1 MTGPAGAHLESVLE
15 MEIAEHLASNGWL
28 YSTTDAG
35 YDRELALFPED
46 LLGWLEET
54 QSDEFAKVVR
64 STDTDAQRKTAARG
78 ILDRLAK
85 ALDNDPLKNG
95 GTIRLLHEG
104 FTMVPMSGGAVKFRL
119 AQFRPATTNNP
130 ATLEA
135 YSKMR
140 VRVMRQVRYSAKH
153 PNKALDLV
161 LFVNGI
167 PVATVELKT
176 DFTQPIENAVEQYRF
191 DRNPAGEPLFAF
203 AKRSLVHFVVSNS
216 EVRMT
221 TKLAGAGTRFLPFNR
236 GHDQG
241 AGNPVNPHGSASSY
255 FWEEI
260 LQRDTWL
267 SLLGSFV
274 HLQVEVDVDPDTG
287 KKTKTEKVLFPRY
300 HQWRAV
306 TRLVEAARVEGPG
319 NRYLVQHSAG
329 SGKTNSISWLAH
341 RLSQL
346 HDDANERVF
355 DTVVVVTDRTVL
367 DKQLQDAI
375 SQFEKQAGV
384 VQSITRDGGDSKS
397 KQLADALTGG
407 KHIVIV
413 TIQSFEALITAI
425 QTLPALQGR
434 RFAVIADEA
443 HSSQTG
449 STAGA
454 LTKVLSP
461 AELAAVAEGAP
472 IDSNAYLQWAME
484 VTAKAP
490 NISYFAFTATPKAK
504 TLELFGRVPDT
515 NDEAAASVDMDSS
528 AATPEPFDLYSMQQ
542 AIEEGFILDVLA
554 NYTPYKV
561 AWQLQHPGADYDG
574 LDEVDESTA
583 VKALVQYVRL
593 HPTNI
598 SQKAK
603 IVVDHFRTYV
613 QSELDGKAKAMV
625 VTGSRKE
632 AVRWKKYLD
641 KYLASSQV
649 QGVRALVA
657 FSGTVDDPE
666 DVGEGLTEKTQNP
679 GLHTSDLAEAF
690 KPSTYNVMIVAEKF
704 QTGFDQPRLVAMYV
718 DKRLGGV
725 QAVQTLSR
733 LNRTHPGK
741 DKTFVLDFVNEP
753 GDVLDAFLPYF
764 RGAQL
769 TALTDPNLIYDLVGK
784 LDSAGIYTM
793 QEVEQAFDA
802 ALMGGT
808 NANSKV
814 SSATAPAVSRFST
827 RWVSAVLDGDK
838 AEQDELMMFKADVG
852 QFVKF
857 YDFISQAR
865 NLEDTDLPR
874 RHYFFRRIFPQ
885 LSTATYDDPVDISKV
900 SLVGVQISA
909 GESVQLKLG
918 QGPGLDPISA
928 IGSGAVHEKHRTALE
943 AIIAKLNERFGD
955 KYAPGAVDITIG
967 GVLGRLAIDV
977 ELVEQAEA
985 NTPEQFAESPT
996 LVKAFNKAM
1005 LGTRDETPQ
1014 IVDDVYGDA
1023 GLYAELSKAL
1033 PAMLYEYLKGQRSS

>member
-1 MTGPAGAHLESVLE
+1 MTGVAGAHLESVLE
-15 MEIAEHLASNGWL
+15 GEIAEHLAANGWK
-28 YSTTDAG
+28 YSPTDDG
-35 YDRELALFPED
+35 YDRALALFPED
-46 LLGWLEET
+46 VLGWLKDSQPT
-54 QSDEFAKVVR
+54 EFAKVVR
-64 STDTDAQRKTAARG
+64 PNDTEAQQEAAERS
-78 ILDRLAK
+78 ILSRLAK

-95 GTIRLLHEG
+95 GTIRILHEG
-104 FTMVPMSGGAVKFRL
+104 FSMVPLHGGAVKFAL

-130 ATLEA
+130 DTLAA
-135 YSKMR
+135 YEKMR
-140 VRVMRQVRYSAKH
+140 VRVMRQVHYSAKNPH
-153 PNKALDLV
+153 KALDLV

-167 PVATVELKT
+167 PVATIELKT
-176 DFTQPIENAVEQYRF
+176 DFTQPIGNAVAQYQF

-221 TKLAGAGTRFLPFNR
+221 TELAGEKTRFLPFNR
-236 GHDQG
+236 GHDEG
-241 AGNPVNPHGSASSY
+241 AGNPPIPNGSASSY

-267 SLLGSFV
+267 QLLGSFV

-287 KKTKTEKVLFPRY
+287 ARTRDEKALFPRY

-306 TRLVEAARVEGPG
+306 TRLAEAARGEGPG

-346 HDDANERVF
+346 HDADNARVF

-384 VQSITRDGGDSKS
+384 VQSITRESGESKS
-397 KQLADALTGG
+397 KQLAAALTGG
-407 KHIVIV
+407 KNIVIV
-413 TIQSFEALITAI
+413 TIQSFEALIESI
-425 QTLPALQGR
+425 QTVPALQGR

-461 AELAAVAEGAP
+461 DEQAAIAEGAP
-472 IDSNAYLQWAME
+472 IDSDAYLQWAME
-484 VTAKAP
+484 VTASAP

-504 TLELFGRVPDT
+504 TLELFGRIPDGG
-515 NDEAAASVDMDSS
+515 DK
-528 AATPEPFDLYSMQQ
+528 PEPFDLYSMQQ
-542 AIEEGFILDVLA
+542 AIEEGFILDVLQ

-561 AWQLQHPGADYDG
+561 AWKLQHPGADYDAHG
-574 LDEVDESTA
+574 EVDESTA

-593 HPTNI
+593 HSTNI

-603 IVVDHFRTYV
+603 IVVDHFSAYAKPL
-613 QSELDGKAKAMV
+613 LDGKAKAMV

-641 KYLASSQV
+641 AYIADAGV
-649 QGVRALVA
+649 QGVRSLVA
-657 FSGTVDDPE
+657 FSGTVDDPD

-679 GLHTSDLAEAF
+679 SLHTSDLAEAF
-690 KPSTYNVMIVAEKF
+690 KPSTFNVMIVAEKF

-718 DKRLGGV
+718 DKKLGGV

-733 LNRTHPGK
+733 LNRTYPGK

-753 GDVLDAFLPYF
+753 LDVLDAFKDYY
-764 RGAQL
+764 RKAEL
-769 TALTDPNLIYDLVGK
+769 TALTDPNLIYDLVTK
-784 LDSAGIYTM
+784 LDASGIYTM
-793 QEVEQAFDA
+793 SEVEQAFDA
-802 ALMGGT
+802 ALAGGT

-814 SSATAPAVSRFST
+814 SAATAPAVNRFGK
-827 RWVSAVLDGDK
+827 RWLNAVLDGDK
-838 AEQDELMMFKADVG
+838 SEQDELRLFKADAG

-874 RHYFFRRIFPQ
+874 RHYFFRRILPQ
-885 LSTATYDDPVDISKV
+885 LSTATYEEPVDISQ
-900 SLVGVQISA
+900 VQLAGYKITA
-909 GESVQLKLG
+909 GEAVKLNLEK
-918 QGPGLDPISA
+918 GPGLDPITA
-928 IGSGAVHEKHRTALE
+928 IGSGAIHEKHRSALE
-943 AIIAKLNERFGD
+943 EIIEKLNERLGD
-955 KYAPGAVDITIG
+955 KYGVGVIDITMNHIVG
-967 GVLGRLAIDV
+967 KLALDYD
-977 ELVEQAEA
+977 LARQAEV
-985 NTPEQFAESPT
+985 NTPQQFAESPA
-996 LVKAFNKAM
+996 LPKAFTKAVVEV
-1005 LGTRDETPQ
+1005 REETPAF
-1014 IVDDVYGDA
+1014 IDDLLGDG
-1023 GLYAELSKAL
+1023 GLFAELGKAL
-1033 PAMLYEYLKGQRSS
+1033 PAMLYEYLKEKGAAQS

>member
-1 MTGPAGAHLESVLE
+1 MTGIAGAHLEAVLE
-15 MEIAEHLASNGWL
+15 NEISEHLAANGWR
-28 YSTTDAG
+28 YSPTDSG
-35 YDRELALFPED
+35 YGRELALFPED
-46 LLGWLEET
+46 VLGWLAES
-54 QSDEFAKVVR
+54 QPDEFAKVVR
-64 STDTDAQRKTAARG
+64 PSDTEVQREAAARDV
-78 ILDRLAK
+78 LNRLAK

-95 GTIRLLHEG
+95 GTIRILHEG
-104 FTMVPMSGGAVKFRL
+104 FSFVPLQGGAVKFRL
-119 AQFRPATTNNP
+119 AQFRPATTHNP
-130 ATLEA
+130 ETVEG
-135 YSKMR
+135 YGKMR
-140 VRVMRQVRYSAKH
+140 LRVMRQVHYSSRH
-153 PNKALDLV
+153 SHKALDLV
-161 LFVNGI
+161 FFVNGI

-176 DFTQPIENAVEQYRF
+176 DFTQPIDNAVEQYRF
-191 DRNPAGEPLFAF
+191 DRSPAGEPLFAF
-203 AKRSLVHFVVSNS
+203 ARRSLVHFVVSNS

-221 TKLAGAGTRFLPFNR
+221 TKLAGASTRFLPFNR
-236 GHDQG
+236 GNDQG
-241 AGNPVNPHGSASSY
+241 AGNPPNPNGSASSY

-267 SLLGSFV
+267 AMLGSFV
-274 HLQVEVDVDPDTG
+274 HLQVEVDTDPDTG

-306 TRLVEAARVEGPG
+306 TRLVEAARAEGPG

-346 HDDANERVF
+346 HDDANARVF

-384 VQSITRDGGDSKS
+384 VQSITKDAGESKS
-397 KQLADALTGG
+397 KQLVDALSGG
-407 KHIVIV
+407 KNIVIV
-413 TIQSFEALITAI
+413 TIQSFEALIKAI
-425 QTLPALQGR
+425 QTVPELQGR

-461 AELAAVAEGAP
+461 AEQAAVAEGAP
-472 IDSNAYLQWAME
+472 IDSEAYLQWAMK

-504 TLELFGRVPDT
+504 TLELFGRVS
-515 NDEAAASVDMDSS
+515 EASADSM
-528 AATPEPFDLYSMQQ
+528 PEPFDLYSMQQ
-542 AIEEGFILDVLA
+542 AIEEGFILDVLT
-554 NYTPYKV
+554 NYLPYKV
-561 AWQLQHPGADYDG
+561 AWHLQHPGGDYDG

-613 QSELDGKAKAMV
+613 QPLLDGRAKAMV

-641 KYLASSQV
+641 KYLLDSQV

-657 FSGTVDDPE
+657 FSGMVDDPE

-679 GLHTSDLAEAF
+679 GLHTSDLAEVF

-704 QTGFDQPRLVAMYV
+704 QTGFDQPRLVGMYV

-733 LNRTHPGK
+733 LNRTYPGK

-753 GDVLDAFLPYF
+753 QEVLDAFLPYY
-764 RGAQL
+764 RKAEL
-769 TALTDPNLIYDLVGK
+769 TSQTDPNIIYDLVSK
-784 LDSAGIYTM
+784 LDAAGIYTM

-814 SSATAPAVSRFST
+814 SAATARAVDRFSK
-827 RWVSAVLDGDK
+827 RWVNAVLDGDA
-838 AEQDELMMFKADVG
+838 AEQDELRLFKSDAAA
-852 QFVKF
+852 FVKF

-874 RHYFFRRIFPQ
+874 RHYFFRRILPQ
-885 LSTATYDDPVDISKV
+885 LSTATYAEPVDISQV
-900 SLVGVQISA
+900 QLVDYKISA
-909 GESVQLKLG
+909 GEAVQLKLG

-928 IGSGAVHEKHRTALE
+928 IGSGAVHEKHRSALE
-943 AIIAKLNERFGD
+943 EIIAKLNERFGD
-955 KYAPGAVDITIG
+955 KYTPGAVDLTVSHLMG
-967 GVLGRLAIDV
+967 KLAVDV
-977 ELVEQAEA
+977 DLVNQAVV
-985 NTPEQFAESPT
+985 NTPEQFAESPA
-996 LVKAFNKAM
+996 LPKAFNKAIIEV
-1005 LGTRDETPQ
+1005 REETPA
-1014 IVDDVYGDA
+1014 IVDDFLGDS
-1023 GLYAELSKAL
+1023 GIYAELSKAL
-1033 PAMLYEYLKGQRSS
+1033 PAMLYEFLKGQSNG

>member
-1 MTGPAGAHLESVLE
+1 MSGVAGAHLESVLE
-15 MEIAEHLASNGWL
+15 NEIAEHLAANDWL
-28 YSTTDAG
+28 YSPTDAG

-46 LLGWLEET
+46 VLGWLEDSQPT
-54 QSDEFAKVVR
+54 EFAKVVR
-64 STDTDAQRKTAARG
+64 PTDTDAQRDAAARG
-78 ILDRLAK
+78 ILSRLAK
-85 ALDNDPLKNG
+85 SLDLDPLKNG
-95 GTIRLLHEG
+95 GTIRILHEG
-104 FTMVPMSGGAVKFRL
+104 FSMVPLHGGAVKFRL
-119 AQFRPATTNNP
+119 AQFRPATTQNP
-130 ATLEA
+130 DTLEA
-135 YSKMR
+135 YGKMR
-140 VRVMRQVRYSAKH
+140 VRVMRQVHYSMKH

-176 DFTQPIENAVEQYRF
+176 DFTQVIGNAVNQYRF
-191 DRNPAGEPLFAF
+191 DRSPVGEPLFGF

-221 TKLAGAGTRFLPFNR
+221 TKLAGPKTRFLPFNK
-236 GHDQG
+236 GADEG
-241 AGNPVNPHGSASSY
+241 AGNPVNPDGSASAY

-267 SLLGSFV
+267 QLLGSFV

-287 KKTKTEKVLFPRY
+287 KKTKSEKVLFPRY

-306 TRLVEAARVEGPG
+306 TRLVETARVEGPG

-346 HDDANERVF
+346 HDEDNARVF

-384 VQSITRDGGDSKS
+384 VQSITKDAGESKS
-397 KQLADALTGG
+397 KQLAAALTGG
-407 KHIVIV
+407 KNIVIV

-425 QTLPALQGR
+425 QTLPELQGR

-461 AELAAVAEGAP
+461 DEQAAVAEGAP
-472 IDSNAYLQWAME
+472 IDSEAYLQWAME
-484 VTAKAP
+484 VTASAP

-504 TLELFGRVPDT
+504 TLELFGRVPAGGDL
-515 NDEAAASVDMDSS
+515 
-528 AATPEPFDLYSMQQ
+528 PEPFDLYSMQQ
-542 AIEEGFILDVLA
+542 AIEEGFILDVLQ

-561 AWQLQHPGADYDG
+561 AWKLQHPDSDYDG
-574 LDEVDESTA
+574 AGEVDESTA

-603 IVVDHFRTYV
+603 IVVDHFRTFV
-613 QSELDGKAKAMV
+613 QPLLDKKAKAMV
-625 VTGSRKE
+625 VTGSRVE

-641 KYLASSQV
+641 TYITDAGV
-649 QGVRALVA
+649 QGVRSLVA
-657 FSGTVDDPE
+657 FSGTVEDPD
-666 DVGEGLTEKTQNP
+666 DVGEGLTERTQNP
-679 GLHTSDLAEAF
+679 GVQSDLAEAF
-690 KPSTYNVMIVAEKF
+690 KPATYNVMIVAEKF

-718 DKRLGGV
+718 DKKLGGV

-733 LNRTHPGK
+733 LNRTYPGK
-741 DKTFVLDFVNEP
+741 DKTFVLDFVNDPE
-753 GDVLDAFLPYF
+753 DVLDAFLPYY
-764 RGAQL
+764 RKATL
-769 TALTDPNLIYDLVGK
+769 TAATDPNLIYDLVTK
-784 LDSAGIYTM
+784 LDGAGIYFM
-793 QEVEQAFDA
+793 PEVEQAFDA
-802 ALMGGT
+802 ALAGGV

-814 SSATAPAVSRFST
+814 SAATAPAVDRFQK
-827 RWVSAVLDGDK
+827 RWVAAVLDDDK
-838 AEQDELMMFKADVG
+838 TEQDELRLFKTDVG
-852 QFVKF
+852 NFVKF

-874 RHYFFRRIFPQ
+874 RHYFFRRILPQ
-885 LSTATYDDPVDISKV
+885 LSTATILEPVDISEV
-900 SLVGVQISA
+900 TLVGYKISA
-909 GESVQLKLG
+909 GESVSLKLE
-918 QGPGLDPISA
+918 QGPGLDPITA
-928 IGSGAVHEKHRTALE
+928 IGSGAIHEKHRSALE
-943 AIIAKLNERFGD
+943 EIIHKLNERLGD
-955 KYAPGAVDITIG
+955 KY
-967 GVLGRLAIDV
+967 GVGVIDLQMNHIVGKLALDV
-977 ELVEQAEA
+977 ELANQAA
-985 NTPEQFAESPT
+985 VNSPQQFAESPA
-996 LVKAFNKAM
+996 LPKAFTKAL
-1005 LGTRDETPQ
+1005 LGVRDETPAF
-1014 IVDDVYGDA
+1014 IDDLFNDS
-1023 GLYAELSKAL
+1023 GLYAELGKAL
-1033 PAMLYEYLKGQRSS
+1033 PAMLYEYLRGRDAAAGAITGE

>member
-1 MTGPAGAHLESVLE
+1 MSGVAGVHLESVLE
-15 MEIAEHLASNGWL
+15 NEIAVHLASNDWL
-28 YSTTDAG
+28 YSPTDAG
-35 YDRELALFPED
+35 YDRDLALFPED
-46 LLGWLEET
+46 VIGWLADSQPT
-54 QSDEFAKVVR
+54 EFAKVVR
-64 STDTDAQRKTAARG
+64 PGDTEAQRTAAG
-78 ILDRLAK
+78 VSIVGRLAK

-104 FTMVPMSGGAVKFRL
+104 FSMVPLQGGTVKFRM

-130 ATLEA
+130 DTQEA
-135 YSKMR
+135 YSRMR
-140 VRVMRQVRYSAKH
+140 VRVMRQVHYSSRH
-153 PNKALDLV
+153 PKKALDLV

-167 PVATVELKT
+167 PVATIELKT
-176 DFTQPIENAVEQYRF
+176 DFTQSIGNAINQYKF
-191 DRNPAGEPLFAF
+191 DRSPAGEPLFAF

-221 TKLAGAGTRFLPFNR
+221 TKLAGPATWFLPFNR
-236 GHDQG
+236 GANLG
-241 AGNPVNPHGSASSY
+241 SGNPVNPDGSASSY

-267 SLLGSFV
+267 QLLGSFV

-287 KKTKTEKVLFPRY
+287 KKARSEKLLFPRY

-306 TRLVEAARVEGPG
+306 TRLVETARAEGAG
-319 NRYLVQHSAG
+319 QRYLVQHSAG

-346 HDDANERVF
+346 HDDSDVRVF

-384 VQSITRDGGDSKS
+384 VQAITKDGEAKS
-397 KQLADALTGG
+397 RQLSAALTGG
-407 KHIVIV
+407 KNIVIV

-425 QTLPALQGR
+425 QTLPELRGR

-461 AELAAVAEGAP
+461 AELEAVAEGAP
-472 IDSNAYLQWAME
+472 VDSEAYLQWAME
-484 VTAKAP
+484 VTASAP

-504 TLELFGRVPDT
+504 TLELFGRVP
-515 NDEAAASVDMDSS
+515 EGGEL
-528 AATPEPFDLYSMQQ
+528 PEPFDLYSMQQ
-542 AIEEGFILDVLA
+542 AIEEGFILDVLQ

-561 AWQLQHPGADYDG
+561 AWQLQHPGADYDS

-583 VKALVQYVRL
+583 VKALVQFVRL
-593 HPTNI
+593 HPTNT

-603 IVVDHFRTYV
+603 IVVDHFRTFV
-613 QSELDGKAKAMV
+613 QPLLDGKAKAMV

-641 KYLASSQV
+641 KYLVDSKAQN
-649 QGVRALVA
+649 VRALVA
-657 FSGTVDDPE
+657 FSGTVDDPD

-704 QTGFDQPRLVAMYV
+704 QTGFDQPRLMAMYV
-718 DKRLGGV
+718 DKKLGGV

-733 LNRTHPGK
+733 LNRTYPGK

-753 GDVLDAFLPYF
+753 GDVLDAFLPFY
-764 RGAQL
+764 REAEL
-769 TALTDPNLIYDLVGK
+769 TGVTDPNLLYDLVTK
-784 LDSAGIYTM
+784 LDSSGIYTM
-793 QEVEQAFDA
+793 QEVAQAFDA
-802 ALMGGT
+802 ALSGGT

-814 SSATAPAVSRFST
+814 SAATAPAVDRFAK
-827 RWVSAVLDGDK
+827 RWFAAVTDADT
-838 AEQDELMMFKADVG
+838 AQQDELRLIKSDIGA
-852 QFVKF
+852 FVKF

-874 RHYFFRRIFPQ
+874 RHYFFRRIYPQ
-885 LSTATYDDPVDISKV
+885 LSTATFAEPVDISSVTLMDYKI
-900 SLVGVQISA
+900 SVGEA
-909 GESVQLKLG
+909 VQLQLG

-928 IGSGAVHEKHRTALE
+928 IGSGAVHEKHRSALE
-943 AIIAKLNERFGD
+943 AIIEKLNERFGD
-955 KYAPGAVDITIG
+955 KYSPGAVDLTVGHIMG
-967 GVLGRLAIDV
+967 QLAGDA
-977 ELVEQAEA
+977 ELVHQAEV
-985 NTPEQFAESPT
+985 NTPEQFAESPALPRAFT
-996 LVKAFNKAM
+996 KAIM
-1005 LGTRDETPQ
+1005 GVRDETPQ
-1014 IVDDVYGDA
+1014 IVDDMLGDSA
-1023 GLYAELSKAL
+1023 LFKELSKAL
-1033 PAMLYEYLKGQRSS
+1033 PAMLYDFLKSQTES

>member
-1 MTGPAGAHLESVLE
+1 MSGVAGAHLESVLE
-15 MEIAEHLASNGWL
+15 NEIAEHLAANDWL
-28 YSTTDAG
+28 YSPTDVG

-46 LLGWLEET
+46 VLGWLE
-54 QSDEFAKVVR
+54 QSQPTEFERVVR
-64 STDTDAQRKTAARG
+64 PGDTEAQRKTASRS
-78 ILDRLAK
+78 ILSRLAK
-85 ALDNDPLKNG
+85 SLDLDPLKNG
-95 GTIRLLHEG
+95 GTIRILHEG
-104 FTMVPMSGGAVKFRL
+104 FAMVPLHGGAVKFRL
-119 AQFRPATTNNP
+119 SQFRPATTNNP
-130 ATLEA
+130 DTLVA
-135 YSKMR
+135 YGKMR
-140 VRVMRQVRYSAKH
+140 VRVMRQVHYSAKH

-176 DFTQPIENAVEQYRF
+176 DFTQSIGNAVNQYRF
-191 DRNPAGEPLFAF
+191 DRSPAGEPLFGF

-221 TKLAGAGTRFLPFNR
+221 TKLAGAATRFLPFNK
-236 GHDQG
+236 GADEG
-241 AGNPVNPHGSASSY
+241 AGNPPNPNGSASSY

-267 SLLGSFV
+267 QLLGSFV
-274 HLQVEVDVDPDTG
+274 HLQVEVDIDPDTG

-306 TRLVEAARVEGPG
+306 TRLVETARAEGPG

-346 HDDANERVF
+346 HDEQNVRVF

-375 SQFEKQAGV
+375 GQFEKQAGV
-384 VQSITRDGGDSKS
+384 VQSITKDAGESKS
-397 KQLADALTGG
+397 KQLAAALSGG
-407 KHIVIV
+407 KNIVIV

-425 QTLPALQGR
+425 RTMPELKGR
-434 RFAVIADEA
+434 RFAVVADEA

-461 AELAAVAEGAP
+461 DEQAAIAEGAP
-472 IDSNAYLQWAME
+472 INSEAYLQWAME
-484 VTAKAP
+484 VTAAAP

-504 TLELFGRVPDT
+504 TLELFGRVPDGAGP
-515 NDEAAASVDMDSS
+515 D
-528 AATPEPFDLYSMQQ
+528 ATPEPFDLYSMQQ
-542 AIEEGFILDVLA
+542 AIEEGFILDVLQ

-561 AWQLQHPGADYDG
+561 AWKLQHPGADYDAHG
-574 LDEVDESTA
+574 EVDESTA

-593 HPTNI
+593 HSTNI

-603 IVVDHFRTYV
+603 IVVDHF
-613 QSELDGKAKAMV
+613 SAHAKPLLDGKAKAMV

-641 KYLASSQV
+641 AYIADAGV
-649 QGVRALVA
+649 HGVRSLVA
-657 FSGTVDDPE
+657 FSGTVDDPD
-666 DVGEGLTEKTQNP
+666 DVGDGLTEKTQNP

-718 DKRLGGV
+718 DKKLGGV

-733 LNRTHPGK
+733 LNRTYPGK
-741 DKTFVLDFVNEP
+741 EKTFVLDFVNEP
-753 GDVLDAFLPYF
+753 HDVLDAFRDYY
-764 RGAQL
+764 RKAEL
-769 TALTDPNLIYDLVGK
+769 TALTDPNLIYDLVTK
-784 LDSAGIYTM
+784 LDASGVYTM
-793 QEVEQAFDA
+793 SEVERAFDA
-802 ALMGGT
+802 ALAGGM

-814 SSATAPAVSRFST
+814 SAATTPAVNRFGK
-827 RWVSAVLDGDK
+827 RWLNAVLDGNK
-838 AEQDELMMFKADVG
+838 SEQDELRLFKADAG

-874 RHYFFRRIFPQ
+874 RHYFFRRILPQ
-885 LSTATYDDPVDISKV
+885 LSTATYEEPVDISQ
-900 SLVGVQISA
+900 VQLAGYKITA
-909 GESVQLKLG
+909 GEAVKLNLEK
-918 QGPGLDPISA
+918 GPGLDPITA
-928 IGSGAVHEKHRTALE
+928 IGSGAIHEKHRSALE
-943 AIIAKLNERFGD
+943 EIIEKLNERLGD
-955 KYAPGAVDITIG
+955 KYGVGVIDITMNHIVG
-967 GVLGRLAIDV
+967 KLALDYD
-977 ELVEQAEA
+977 LARQAEV
-985 NTPEQFAESPT
+985 NTPQQFAESPA
-996 LVKAFNKAM
+996 LPKAFTKAVVEV
-1005 LGTRDETPQ
+1005 REETPAF
-1014 IVDDVYGDA
+1014 IDDLLGDG
-1023 GLYAELSKAL
+1023 GLFAELGKAL
-1033 PAMLYEYLKGQRSS
+1033 PAMLYEYLKDKGAARG

>member
-1 MTGPAGAHLESVLE
+1 MSNVSGAHLESVLE
-15 MEIAEHLASNGWL
+15 TEIAEHLSCNGWL
-28 YSTTDAG
+28 YSPTDAG
-35 YDRELALFPED
+35 YDRELALVPED
-46 LLGWLEET
+46 VLAWLEDSQPTEYG
-54 QSDEFAKVVR
+54 KVVR
-64 STDTDAQRKTAARG
+64 PQDTPEHQDAGRRL
-78 ILDRLAK
+78 ILTRLAK
-85 ALDNDPLKNG
+85 TLDNDPLKNG
-95 GTIRLLHEG
+95 GTIRILHDG
-104 FTMVPMSGGAVKFRL
+104 FSLVPLHGGAVKFRM
-119 AQFRPATTNNP
+119 AQYRPATTNNP
-130 ATLEA
+130 DTVATYGKL
-135 YSKMR
+135 R
-140 VRVMRQVRYSAKH
+140 LRVMRQVHYSAKH

-161 LFVNGI
+161 LFINGI

-176 DFTQPIENAVEQYRF
+176 DFTQSIGNAVAQYQF
-191 DRNPAGEPLFAF
+191 DRDPAGEPLFAF

-221 TKLAGAGTRFLPFNR
+221 TKLQGAKTRFLPFNK

-241 AGNPVNPHGSASSY
+241 AGNPPNPNGSASSY

-267 SLLGSFV
+267 QLFGSFV
-274 HLQVEVDVDPDTG
+274 HLQVEVDTDPDTG
-287 KKTKTEKVLFPRY
+287 KKTRTENVLFPRY

-306 TRLVEAARVEGPG
+306 TRLVETARKEGPG

-346 HDDANERVF
+346 HDDANSRVF

-375 SQFEKQAGV
+375 AQFEKQAGV
-384 VQSITRDGGDSKS
+384 VQSITKDAGESKS
-397 KQLADALTGG
+397 KQLAAALSGG
-407 KHIVIV
+407 KNIVIV

-425 QTLPALQGR
+425 QTLPELQGR

-461 AELAAVAEGAP
+461 SEQAAIAEGAP
-472 IDSNAYLQWAME
+472 IDSDAYLQWAME
-484 VTAKAP
+484 VTAAAP

-504 TLELFGRVPDT
+504 TLELFGRVPDGG
-515 NDEAAASVDMDSS
+515 E
-528 AATPEPFDLYSMQQ
+528 TPEPFDLYSMQQ
-542 AIEEGFILDVLA
+542 AIEEGFILDVLQ

-561 AWQLQHPGADYDG
+561 AWKLQHPGADYDS
-574 LDEVDESTA
+574 DQEVDESTA

-613 QSELDGKAKAMV
+613 RPLLDGKAKAMV

-641 KYLASSQV
+641 KYLDAAGVS
-649 QGVRALVA
+649 GVRSLVA

-666 DVGEGLTEKTQNP
+666 DVGEGLTERTQNP
-679 GLHTSDLAEAF
+679 GVQSDLAEAF

-718 DKRLGGV
+718 DKKLGGV

-733 LNRTHPGK
+733 LNRTYPGK
-741 DKTFVLDFVNEP
+741 DKTFVLDFVNDPQE
-753 GDVLDAFLPYF
+753 VLDAFLAYYRKAF
-764 RGAQL
+764 L
-769 TALTDPNLIYDLVGK
+769 TATTDPNLIYDLVTK
-784 LDSAGIYTM
+784 LDSAGIYDM
-793 QEVEQAFDA
+793 SEVQQTFDA
-802 ALMGGT
+802 ALGGGT
-808 NANSKV
+808 NANSKI
-814 SSATAPAVSRFST
+814 SAASAPAVDRFQK
-827 RWVSAVLDGDK
+827 RWVAAVLDGDK
-838 AEQDELMMFKADVG
+838 TEQDELKLFKSDAN

-874 RHYFFRRIFPQ
+874 RHYFLRRILPQ
-885 LSTATYDDPVDISKV
+885 LSTATFAEPVDV
-900 SLVGVQISA
+900 SQ
-909 GESVQLKLG
+909 VQLAGYNIKPGEAVKLNLE
-918 QGPGLDPISA
+918 QGPGLDPITA
-928 IGSGAVHEKHRTALE
+928 IGSGAIHEKHRSALDE
-943 AIIAKLNERFGD
+943 IIQKLNEHLGD
-955 KYAPGAVDITIG
+955 KYGVGVIDITMNHIVG
-967 GVLGRLAIDV
+967 KLALDID
-977 ELVEQAEA
+977 LARQAEV
-985 NTPEQFAESPT
+985 NTPQQFAESPV
-996 LVKAFNKAM
+996 LPKAFTKAVVEV
-1005 LGTRDETPQ
+1005 REETPAF
-1014 IVDDVYGDA
+1014 IDDLLGDS
-1023 GLYAELSKAL
+1023 GLFAELGKAL
-1033 PAMLYEYLKGQRSS
+1033 PAMLYEYLKDKAAARS